1 MKKPLSVPPN
11 LRARYALLLAA
22 AAGLLALLALPRPGL
37 RVARL
42 APVLAP
48 ERGTPAPAVPGRL
61 RIATYNLEHF
71 TDGRGDE
78 PERTPEVFMT
88 HARDAAAIIAEA
100 DPDLLVLQ
108 EVENARALEYL
119 NEQFARPY
127 PWIYISKLRHSSGV
141 NEKLNLALF
150 SRLSPSQV
158 RQLSFSSLAGAG
170 RPTRGTLCAE
180 FTLGDDLR
188 LLVYNIHLKSN
199 FGEAPKNQ
207 TQRAIALHHLAA
219 DAISETLLN
228 DPVPTAA
235 VILGDTNVDPDT
247 EQFAADPSLQP
258 LAGAFVDLWLGRPI
272 EERTTIPTRHPG
284 ETGDPLMVFPPS
296 AFDRVFA
303 SKNLAGSG
311 PWRITP
317 PAAIPKGTDT
327 ACNITPP
334 GVNGHVSDHHLV
346 YVDLVRR
353 QP

>member
-1 MKKPLSVPPN
+1 MKKNRPALPDR
-11 LRARYALLLAA
+11 RARYALLLAA

-42 APVLAP
+42 APVAAP
-48 ERGTPAPAVPGRL
+48 ERNTPAPAVPDRL

-78 PERTPEVFMT
+78 PERTPEVFMA
-88 HARDAAAIIAEA
+88 HARDAAVLIAEA
-100 DPDLLVLQ
+100 DPDILVLQ

-119 NEQFARPY
+119 NEQFTRPY

-150 SRLSPSQV
+150 SRLPPTHV

-199 FGEAPKNQ
+199 FGEAPQNQ
-207 TQRAIALHHLAA
+207 AQRAIALHHLAA
-219 DAISETLLN
+219 DAVSETLLN

-235 VILGDTNVDPDT
+235 VILGDTNVDPDS
-247 EQFAADPSLQP
+247 EPFAADPSLQP
-258 LAGAFVDLWLGRPI
+258 LAGAFMDLWLGRPI